1 MPDQPLDCLRIIN
14 VGTLD
19 YEQALGVQ
27 ELTHQAVTTGQA
39 PQSIIV
45 VQHTPVLTL
54 GKHAD
59 HKFLKLALSAFK
71 DLGVHVVQTDRGG
84 EVTAHMPGQL
94 VLYPIIRLAA
104 FKLTPR
110 SWVEV
115 LEQSVIG
122 ALAHFGISAA
132 TDPINPGVW
141 VKNHKICAIG
151 IRIKDRTSL
160 HGIALNVSNNLD
172 LFDKIVPCGIANRG
186 VTSMA
191 NCLESVPTLTE
202 TASVLLDILTGMLL
216 SRARV

>member
-1 MPDQPLDCLRIIN
+1 MPDQRLDYLRILY

-19 YEQALGVQ
+19 YEQALRVQ
-27 ELTHQAVTTGQA
+27 ELTHQAVTTSQA
-39 PQSIIV
+39 PPTIIV
-45 VQHTPVLTL
+45 VQHHPVLTL

-71 DLGVHVVQTDRGG
+71 DLGVDVVQTDRGG

-94 VLYPIIRLAA
+94 VLYPIIRLAT

-115 LEQSVIG
+115 LEQSVIE
-122 ALAHFGISAA
+122 ALAQFGISAA

-141 VKNHKICAIG
+141 VKNQKICAIG
-151 IRIKDRTSL
+151 IRIKDRTSV
-160 HGIALNVSNNLD
+160 HGIALNVSNNLE
-172 LFDKIVPCGIANRG
+172 LFDKIVPCGIPDRG

-191 NCLESVPTLTE
+191 NCLEKVPTLAE
-202 TASVLLDILTGMLL
+202 TASVLLDILSGMLL